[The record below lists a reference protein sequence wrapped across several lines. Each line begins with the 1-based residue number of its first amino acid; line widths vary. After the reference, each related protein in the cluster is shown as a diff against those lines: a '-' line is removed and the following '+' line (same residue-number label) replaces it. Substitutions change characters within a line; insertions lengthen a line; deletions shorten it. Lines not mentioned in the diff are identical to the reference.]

1 MTALNKRN
9 KIFLILLF
17 IIFAVGLFVRFYNY
31 PQRISIDADSS
42 RDASVAWSG
51 AKNLQL
57 PLTGP
62 FISIA
67 PVTTGPWY
75 WWQLIMATI
84 IIPSKFAPW
93 LYLGI
98 LSSVLILIAYKIGSQ
113 LEGKVFGLILSLIVA
128 LAPQQILT
136 AHWLTNPS
144 IVGFFSSLV
153 VLFFLMIARGKR
165 YLFLGVL
172 FGLFL
177 GMAVNVHY
185 QSAGLV
191 TLLLFLLVLSRKNNR
206 IFLVALLTFS
216 LTFIPLLFFE
226 LNNHWYNTRNLLE
239 YLRVGQYR
247 IWTSMRWL
255 TYLSDFWP
263 NFWTFAIGGS
273 RWTSSF
279 FIIATAVLMG
289 WRFLKKTLSK
299 ELLLLGISF
308 LIQVTMIR
316 YYRGEKFFGY
326 LQFFHPFIFIF
337 TGYVLY
343 SFFHLKPKPLIGVL
357 AIFIYSFFVFP
368 SVRETISQKAGL
380 IPESTKRIN
389 YILQQTKGEKYTLY
403 RCGGFDPNHGRA
415 LYLLSN
421 IENRLEENSKNKIG
435 YYHGNCYFPE
445 TVETQRAKIAGEA
458 VKYEDFFPTSGD
470 LINLSQASQAAI
482 LQAKWVPLN
491 ADEEYKSAAR
501 WWFLEQP

>member
-1 MTALNKRN
+1 MTDKKNSNK
-9 KIFLILLF
+9 LILTFLL
-17 IIFAVGLFVRFYNY
+17 IIFIVGLFVRFYNY
-31 PQRISIDADSS
+31 PQRISVDADSS

-51 AKNLQL
+51 ARNLQL

-84 IIPSKFAPW
+84 IIPSKLAPW

-98 LSSVLILIAYKIGSQ
+98 LSSGLILIAYKIGVL
-113 LEGKVFGLILSLIVA
+113 LESKLFGLILSLIVA
-128 LAPQQILT
+128 LAPQQITT
-136 AHWLTNPS
+136 AQWLTNPS
-144 IVGFFSSLV
+144 TVGFFSSLV
-153 VLFFLMIARGKR
+153 VLFFLKVAKGKR
-165 YLFLGVL
+165 NLFHGVL

-177 GMAVNVHY
+177 GIAVNIHY
-185 QSAGLV
+185 QSAGLI
-191 TLLLFLLVLSRKNNR
+191 TLLFFLLVLSRKNSR
-206 IFLVALLTFS
+206 VFLAALLVFL

-226 LNNHWYNTRNLLE
+226 LNNHWYDTRNFLE

-255 TYLSDFWP
+255 TYFEDFWP

-273 RWTSSF
+273 RWTSLF
-279 FIIATAVLMG
+279 FIMATVVLMG

-308 LIQVTMIR
+308 FIQVIMIR

-326 LQFFHPFIFIF
+326 LQFFHPFVFIF

-343 SFFHLKPKPLIGVL
+343 SFFRLKPKPLIGILV
-357 AIFIYSFFVFP
+357 IFIYLFLVFP
-368 SVRETISQKAGL
+368 SVRETIFQKAGL
-380 IPESTKRIN
+380 IPESKERIN
-389 YILQQTKGEKYTLY
+389 YILKQTKGEKYTLY
-403 RCGGFDPNHGRA
+403 RCVGYDPNHGRA
-415 LYLLSN
+415 LLLLSN
-421 IENRLEENSKNKIG
+421 IENRLNENSKYKIG
-435 YYHGNCYFPE
+435 YNFGDCALPE
-445 TVETQRAKIAGEA
+445 TAETELAKIKGET
-458 VKYEDFFPTSGD
+458 VKYEELFPGSGD
-470 LINLSQASQAAI
+470 LINLSQASEAAI
-482 LQAKWVPLN
+482 LKAHWIPLN

-501 WWFLEQP
+501 WWFKEQP